1 MNVKRYIAASVAV
14 FVGAQVLDF
23 LIHNVMLRS
32 IYEQTKHLWRPD
44 MESKLW
50 IMWVV
55 SLITS
60 FLFVYIFSMGY
71 ERKGIMEGF
80 RFGLVIGLF
89 TSLPMGYATY
99 AVMPIPYQLA
109 FKWFLYGTAETI
121 VLGIIAA
128 IVYRPAPKPA

>member
-1 MNVKRYIAASVAV
+1 MNVKRYLAASVAV
-14 FVGAQVLDF
+14 FIGAQVLEY
-23 LIHNVMLRS
+23 LIHNVILRS
-32 IYEQTKHLWRPD
+32 LYEETKHLWRPD
-44 MESKLW
+44 MESKMW

-55 SLITS
+55 GLITS

-89 TSLPMGYATY
+89 TALPMGYGTY
-99 AVMPIPYQLA
+99 VVIPIPYELA
-109 FKWFLYGTAETI
+109 FKWFLYGTAEAI

-128 IVYRPAPKPA
+128 LVYKPAPKAA